1 MSTNLCDHFAED
13 IMSLRKKG
21 NPLSEVLNSKSIGV
35 NGHIGYAHYYAWYM
49 YLPASGSSR
58 GWGSAEAKD
67 LLMSISG
74 AMEHIYLNQNYTF
87 VKIFKELRESQVIE

>member
-1 MSTNLCDHFAED
+1 MSNTLREHFAED

-21 NPLSEVLNSKSIGV
+21 NPLAEVLNSKSICE
-35 NGHIGYAHYYAWYM
+35 NGYMGYASYYAWYM

-74 AMEHIYLNQNYTF
+74 VMEHIYLNHNYTF
-87 VKIFKELRESQVIE
+87 VKIFKELRESQVVE